1 MATPIHTH
9 DCDGCTFTGT
19 VHGIDHYFCDQP
31 DREIELI
38 TRRSSQEDA
47 YTAMPLS
54 LVVRLDDQLATKDIS
69 PFADSLRLWREF
81 SRQGASGV

>member
-19 VHGIDHYFCDQP
+19 IHGIDHYFCEQP
-31 DREIELI
+31 DREIELLA
-38 TRRSSQEDA
+38 RRSSQEDD

-54 LVVRLDDQLATKDIS
+54 WVVRMYHYPLPGRDPVLG
-69 PFADSLRLWREF
+69 DSLRLWREF
-81 SRQGASGV
+81 SR

>member
-9 DCDGCTFTGT
+9 DCDGCTFIGT

-38 TRRSSQEDA
+38 ARRSSREDD

-54 LVVRLDDQLATKDIS
+54 WAVSMGIS
-69 PFADSLRLWREF
+69 RARGWDSDLGDTLRLWREF
-81 SRQGASGV
+81 SR

>member
-9 DCDGCTFTGT
+9 DCDGCTFIGT

-38 TRRSSQEDA
+38 ARRSSREDD

-54 LVVRLDDQLATKDIS
+54 WCMGSYPL
-69 PFADSLRLWREF
+69 PGWDSVLGDTLRLWREF
-81 SRQGASGV
+81 SR